1 MQGYDVIGDVHG
13 CATLLKELL
22 AGLGYRAGSDSYRHP
37 ERTAVFVGD
46 LVDRGP
52 EQLEVLEIV
61 KAMVDSGA
69 AQIVMGN
76 HEFNAVAFAIP
87 DPRHRGEFMRPHID
101 KNLAQHKA
109 FLEQLTPGQ
118 RTFYLDWFRTLPLW
132 LDLGGLRVVH
142 ACWHEEPMRVVAKLC
157 GSNRLLTTEN
167 FIEAATEGTELYE
180 AVEILLKGPEI
191 SLTALGHPRYR
202 DVGGAMRHKAR
213 VRWWDT
219 DARSLRDVADVRGVT
234 TEDGEP

>member
-1 MQGYDVIGDVHG
+1 MRGYDVIGDIHG

-22 AGLGYRAGSDSYRHP
+22 AGLGYRLEAGSYRHP

-87 DPRHRGEFMRPHID
+87 DPRHHGEFMRPHID
-101 KNLAQHKA
+101 KNLK
-109 FLEQLTPGQ
+109 
-118 RTFYLDWFRTLPLW
+118 
-132 LDLGGLRVVH
+132 
-142 ACWHEEPMRVVAKLC
+142 
-157 GSNRLLTTEN
+157 
-167 FIEAATEGTELYE
+167 
-180 AVEILLKGPEI
+180 
-191 SLTALGHPRYR
+191 
-202 DVGGAMRHKAR
+202 
-213 VRWWDT
+213 
-219 DARSLRDVADVRGVT
+219 
-234 TEDGEP
+234 